1 MKRYAKDVL
10 DIASHLLGLVF
21 VICGIILLLCEH
33 PDISRQI
40 SALMKGI
47 GSLAAGALMIF
58 AAEVFC
64 D

>member
-1 MKRYAKDVL
+1 MKRYVKDVL
-10 DIASHLLGLVF
+10 DMASHLLGLAF

-33 PDISRQI
+33 PDISHQV

-47 GSLAAGALMIF
+47 GSLAAGALLIF
-58 AAEVFC
+58 VTEVFG